1 MVKRAARAGSERP
14 KAFAGS
20 LKDEASPPRSR
31 TRRSSRSRT
40 AAADTQDAAR
50 SVTDTMDGASGAL
63 RRGADALSGEMGG
76 LATAA
81 AIGVGA
87 ALIEAELVP
96 GIVLGAA
103 AMLLGKVFPQLNE
116 GVRPLMKAA
125 VGAGLAVADKTRT
138 LLAEAGEQMQDV
150 VAEVRAERRQGT
162 GARGSSNE
170 RAGAAGQ
177 VR

>member
-1 MVKRAARAGSERP
+1 MVKRVARGSSERP

-20 LKDEASPPRSR
+20 LKGEASPARSR
-31 TRRSSRSRT
+31 ARSSRSRAAGSAST
-40 AAADTQDAAR
+40 AAAADAMK
-50 SVTDTMDGASGAL
+50 STMDGSSAAL
-63 RRGADALSGEMGG
+63 QRGADALSGEMGG

-81 AIGVGA
+81 AIGLGA

-138 LLAEAGEQMQDV
+138 MLAEAGEQMQDV
-150 VAEVRAERRQGT
+150 VAEVRAERRQAT
-162 GARGSSNE
+162 SSRGSSHG
-170 RAGAAGQ
+170 RAGAADQG
-177 VR
+177 R

>member
-1 MVKRAARAGSERP
+1 MVKRVARGSSERP

-20 LKDEASPPRSR
+20 LKSEASPARPRSR
-31 TRRSSRSRT
+31 SRSRAAGASAGG
-40 AAADTQDAAR
+40 AAADAAR
-50 SVTDTMDGASGAL
+50 TTMDGTSAAL

-138 LLAEAGEQMQDV
+138 MLAEAGEQMQDV

-162 GARGSSNE
+162 GGRGGSNE
-170 RAGAAGQ
+170 RAPAADQG
-177 VR
+177 R

>member
-1 MVKRAARAGSERP
+1 MVKRVARAGSERP

-20 LKDEASPPRSR
+20 LKSEAGSPRSAS
-31 TRRSSRSRT
+31 RSSRSRT
-40 AAADTQDAAR
+40 AAADATQGAVP
-50 SVTDTMDGASGAL
+50 SVTDTIDGASGAL

-81 AIGVGA
+81 VIGVGA

-150 VAEVRAERRQGT
+150 VAEVRAERWQGT
-162 GARGSSNE
+162 GAGGSSNE
-170 RAGAAGQ
+170 RAGAAHQG
-177 VR
+177 R